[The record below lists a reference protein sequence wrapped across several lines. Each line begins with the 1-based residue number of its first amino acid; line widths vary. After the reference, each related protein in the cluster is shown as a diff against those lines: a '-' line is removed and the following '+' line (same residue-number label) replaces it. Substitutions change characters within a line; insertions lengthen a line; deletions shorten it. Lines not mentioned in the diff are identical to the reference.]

1 VCIDAII
8 TRLLRLWTQELM
20 TKPLTKLDINLL
32 DEVVEPLAGLAA
44 RPRPVGGWAKAVREA
59 FGMTRA
65 QLATRTGIS
74 PSTVNTLERS
84 EAQGTV
90 TIESLEK
97 LAAGLGG
104 KLVYAIVPPPGKT
117 FEQLVLDRAEKLA
130 KKRLARVSHTM
141 SLEDQAVEKRHQE
154 RQLRRVVESLLAGSR
169 RTLWR

>member
-1 VCIDAII
+1 
-8 TRLLRLWTQELM
+8 M
-20 TKPLTKLDINLL
+20 PKSFKKLDIALL
-32 DEVVEPLAGLAA
+32 DDAVASHSAFGA
-44 RPRPVGGWAKAVREA
+44 RPRPVGGWAKAVRKA
-59 FGMTRA
+59 LGMTRA

-104 KLVYAIVPPPGKT
+104 KLVYAIVPPHGKT

-141 SLEDQAVEKRHQE
+141 SLEDQTVEKKHQD

>member
-1 VCIDAII
+1 
-8 TRLLRLWTQELM
+8 M
-20 TKPLTKLDINLL
+20 PKSFKKLDIGLL
-32 DEVVEPLAGLAA
+32 DEAVGSLSAFGV
-44 RPRPVGGWAKAVREA
+44 RPRPAGGWAKAVREA
-59 FGMTRA
+59 LGMTRA

-117 FEQLVLDRAEKLA
+117 FEQLVMDRAEKLA

-141 SLEDQAVEKRHQE
+141 SLEDQSLEKKHQE
-154 RQLRRVVESLLAGSR
+154 KQLRRIVDSLLAGSR

>member
-1 VCIDAII
+1 
-8 TRLLRLWTQELM
+8 
-20 TKPLTKLDINLL
+20 
-32 DEVVEPLAGLAA
+32 
-44 RPRPVGGWAKAVREA
+44 
-59 FGMTRA
+59 MTRA

-141 SLEDQAVEKRHQE
+141 SLEDQAVEKKHQE